1 MAREVRRHNDP
12 VRLALVAVAT
22 LAALSLLA
30 SSASAGGGGSES
42 SLQFGYGKDVRYARA
57 IKFCNVYRAET
68 RLRECLTKQLFDLVL
83 ESHDSAHELPRIDAY
98 VASAGGYLQRS
109 CHVLMHGV
117 GRRYAAAVH
126 VTIGRL
132 LDYLPHTNDANC
144 SAGFG
149 HGLLMY
155 LAPQIGSLSPD
166 EAAKACNG
174 APTRYQRYS
183 CTHGFGHAYMRLYGE
198 QLPFALHA
206 CKLLGA
212 KSAADCAAGAFH
224 DYWIAVAG
232 LDNAR
237 HLATLVTSPRKLCAT
252 SAGGFVRGCWYRAL
266 LERPPPKPVNTAA
279 DVRSVCRGL
288 TGLQHGACV
297 TAAVVVSA
305 DDPFAE
311 MDLCVALR
319 GADAANCV
327 RGVRVPDLA
336 QAPGGQR
343 LKLIRRCAH
352 VDHAEQATCY
362 RWLGLA
368 LNVVT
373 NGRFAT
379 KGCPA
384 LRFAST
390 RDACK
395 AGAAAYD
402 GPLETFS

>member
-1 MAREVRRHNDP
+1 
-12 VRLALVAVAT
+12 VRLALLAVAAF
-22 LAALSLLA
+22 AALSLLA
-30 SSASAGGGGSES
+30 SSASAGGGTSES

-57 IKFCNVYRAET
+57 IKFCNVYRAES

-83 ESHDSAHELPRIDAY
+83 QSHDSAHELPRIDAY
-98 VASAGGYLQRS
+98 VARTGGYLQRS

-117 GRRYAAAVH
+117 GRRYAAAVRA
-126 VTIGRL
+126 TIGRL
-132 LDYLPHTNDANC
+132 LEYLPRTNDANC

-155 LAPQIGSLSPD
+155 LAPQIGSLSPE
-166 EAAKACNG
+166 EAASACNG
-174 APTRYQRYS
+174 AGTRYRRYS

-198 QLPFALHA
+198 QLPYALHA
-206 CKLLGA
+206 CKLLGS

-237 HLATLVTSPRKLCAT
+237 HVANLITSPRKLCAT

-266 LERPPPKPVNTAA
+266 LERPPPQPVKTAA

-288 TGLQHGACV
+288 TRLQHGSCV

-311 MDLCVALR
+311 MDLCVGLR
-319 GADAANCV
+319 GSDVGNCV
-327 RGVRVPDLA
+327 RGVRVPDVA
-336 QAPGGQR
+336 QGPGTQR

-352 VDHAEQATCY
+352 VDHAQQAACY

-373 NGRFAT
+373 NGRFAN

-390 RDACK
+390 RAACR
-395 AGAAAYD
+395 AGAAGYE

>member
-1 MAREVRRHNDP
+1 
-12 VRLALVAVAT
+12 
-22 LAALSLLA
+22 
-30 SSASAGGGGSES
+30 
-42 SLQFGYGKDVRYARA
+42 
-57 IKFCNVYRAET
+57 
-68 RLRECLTKQLFDLVL
+68 
-83 ESHDSAHELPRIDAY
+83 
-98 VASAGGYLQRS
+98 
-109 CHVLMHGV
+109 
-117 GRRYAAAVH
+117 
-126 VTIGRL
+126 
-132 LDYLPHTNDANC
+132 
-144 SAGFG
+144 
-149 HGLLMY
+149 MY

-206 CKLLGA
+206 CKLLGPN
-212 KSAADCAAGAFH
+212 SAADCAAGAFH

-237 HLATLVTSPRKLCAT
+237 HLARLVTSPRKLCAT

-279 DVRSVCRGL
+279 DVRSVCREL

-311 MDLCVALR
+311 MDLCVGLR

-336 QAPGGQR
+336 QSPGSQR
-343 LKLIRRCAH
+343 LKLIRRCAN
-352 VDHAEQATCY
+352 VEHAEQATCY

-390 RDACK
+390 RNACK